1 PPRLVSAQ
9 VWYSPAAIRV
19 ADDADCAPCATGVT
33 ENARLAAARNAT
45 PVAATAVTPTP
56 SRSLN
61 CTPPSRL
68 GQRRITS
75 GGNKQSHGHRGVKP
89 KVQLRRAAH
98 RPVPPASAVR
108 TPSSIR

>member
-1 PPRLVSAQ
+1 MRLPVVEPFPSWTYASSPQHLTPPRLVSAQ

-61 CTPPSRL
+61 RTPPSRL

-75 GGNKQSHGHRGVKP
+75 GG
-89 KVQLRRAAH
+89 
-98 RPVPPASAVR
+98 
-108 TPSSIR
+108 